1 MSAALSPGG
10 AGGAG
15 AKPAVVLIP
24 TTGAPALRRAVESVL
39 AQTLPTACY
48 VVCDGE
54 EHRDAAMAALAGL
67 PRRDEVAMCVLPRN
81 VGAGGFYGHRVYAAF
96 AHLVDEPHVLFLDQ
110 DNFLA
115 PEHVASC
122 VDLIAARRLQWCYA
136 LRNVRDPGGG
146 FVCRDDC
153 ESLGKWPA
161 FTNAHLIDTN
171 SYCVRREVLLQSAHV
186 WHGKWGQDR
195 IFAQVMMQNFRA
207 FDCTGR
213 YTVEYCL
220 GGNEGSVTREFFEQG
235 NAQMLLRYKRGFP
248 WARE

>member
-1 MSAALSPGG
+1 MS
-10 AGGAG
+10 
-15 AKPAVVLIP
+15 AVVLIP
-24 TTGAPALRRAVESVL
+24 TTGAPSLRRAVDSVL
-39 AQTLPTACY
+39 AQAAPTACY
-48 VVCDGE
+48 VVCDGPQF
-54 EHRDAAMAALAGL
+54 RAAVDDALRGL
-67 PRRDEVAMCVLPRN
+67 DVPVCVLPRN

-96 AHLVDEPHVLFLDQ
+96 AHLVDEEHVLFLDQ

-115 PEHVASC
+115 PDHVAQC
-122 VDLIAARRLQWCYA
+122 VELIAARRLQWCYS
-136 LRNVRDPGGG
+136 LRNIRTPDGE

-161 FTNAHLIDTN
+161 FTNTHLIDTN
-171 SYCVRREVLLQSAHV
+171 SYCIRREVLLQAAHA

-195 IFAQVMMQNFRA
+195 VFAQVMMQNFKA

-248 WARE
+248 WTKG

>member
-1 MSAALSPGG
+1 M
-10 AGGAG
+10 
-15 AKPAVVLIP
+15 
-24 TTGAPALRRAVESVL
+24 
-39 AQTLPTACY
+39 
-48 VVCDGE
+48 
-54 EHRDAAMAALAGL
+54 
-67 PRRDEVAMCVLPRN
+67 
-81 VGAGGFYGHRVYAAF
+81 
-96 AHLVDEPHVLFLDQ
+96 LFLDQ

-115 PEHVASC
+115 PEHVAQC

-136 LRNVRDPGGG
+136 LRNIRTPEGE

-161 FTNAHLIDTN
+161 FTNTHLIDTN
-171 SYCVRREVLLQSAHV
+171 SYCIRREALLQAAHA

-195 IFAQVMMQNFRA
+195 VFAQVMMQNFKA

-213 YTVEYCL
+213 YTVQYCL

-248 WARE
+248 WTRA